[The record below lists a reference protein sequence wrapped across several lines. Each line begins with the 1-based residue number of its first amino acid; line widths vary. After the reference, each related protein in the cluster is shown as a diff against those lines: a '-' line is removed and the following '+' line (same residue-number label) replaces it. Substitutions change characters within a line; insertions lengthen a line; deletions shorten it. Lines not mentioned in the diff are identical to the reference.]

1 MSSASG
7 FSPLAWDSDFF
18 GQRIARV
25 IADDFGRDSADRIIR
40 GARDASIDCLY
51 LLVDAEDSER
61 VVAAEGAG
69 FQHVDIRIT
78 RERGISADSDAEE
91 LPEDIDLCSA
101 DDIPGLSAIARTS
114 HRDSRFYHD
123 PAFSRERC
131 DDLYETWIQNAC
143 QGMADAVVV
152 ARREGR
158 AIGYVTCEIPEPGLG
173 NLGLVAVAADE
184 GGRGY
189 GGRMIEG
196 ALGWL
201 ARRDCSRVRV
211 VTQARNARANGL
223 YESRGFE
230 TVSVENSYHLW
241 LGAGEDR

>member
-25 IADDFGRDSADRIIR
+25 IADDFGRGSADRIIR

-78 RERGISADSDAEE
+78 RERGVSADSDAEE

-101 DDIPGLSAIARTS
+101 DDIPWLSAIARKS

-158 AIGYVTCEIPEPGLG
+158 AIGYVTCEIPEPG
-173 NLGLVAVAADE
+173 
-184 GGRGY
+184 GRGY

-201 ARRDCSRVRV
+201 ARRGCSRVRV